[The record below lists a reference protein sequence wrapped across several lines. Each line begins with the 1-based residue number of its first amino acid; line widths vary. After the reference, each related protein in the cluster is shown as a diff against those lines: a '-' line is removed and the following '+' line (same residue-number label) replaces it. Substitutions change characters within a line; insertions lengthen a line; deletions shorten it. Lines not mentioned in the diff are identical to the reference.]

1 MMAKAE
7 KGKAG
12 CGCLLFLLVVCMVV
26 AGVLIHP
33 FSLKVLAGRF
43 IYADKIVP
51 CDAVFVPR
59 FEEDKTGEVYVEAF
73 REFWAGNG
81 KAIWIEN
88 GHVLGL
94 TMKDIVARMAKA
106 RGIKEDV
113 IKAVDLEGDDRLKA
127 EEVKATLAKQG
138 IRRVVLVVPQYAS
151 RRFHLL
157 YESEGPRAGGSPLF
171 LVKPVEV
178 PYFKADRWWKN
189 DLSRGVMEHE
199 LYELGLFYVNRF
211 RPGAK
216 EGDEKKPTDEGR
228 SSLRDLDEG
237 REKG

>member
-1 MMAKAE
+1 MAKAE

-33 FSLKVLAGRF
+33 FSLRVLAGRF
-43 IYADKIVP
+43 IYADRIVP
-51 CDAVFVPR
+51 CDAIFVPR
-59 FEEDKTGEVYVEAF
+59 FEEDRTGEVYVEAF
-73 REFWAGNG
+73 REYWAGNG
-81 KAIWIEN
+81 KAIWIEE

-94 TMKDIVARMAKA
+94 TMKDIVTRMAKA
-106 RGIKEDV
+106 RGIKEGV
-113 IKAVDLEGDDRLKA
+113 IKAVDIEGDDRAKA
-127 EEVKATLAKQG
+127 EEVKETLAKQG

-157 YESEGPRAGGSPLF
+157 YDSEGPRAGGSPLF

-178 PYFKADRWWKN
+178 PYFKADKWWKD

-199 LYELGLFYVNRF
+199 LYELSLLYVNRF
-211 RPGAK
+211 KPGAK
-216 EGDEKKPTDEGR
+216 DEGR
-228 SSLRDLDEG
+228 PEG
-237 REKG
+237 RGRGEPEEKERGE